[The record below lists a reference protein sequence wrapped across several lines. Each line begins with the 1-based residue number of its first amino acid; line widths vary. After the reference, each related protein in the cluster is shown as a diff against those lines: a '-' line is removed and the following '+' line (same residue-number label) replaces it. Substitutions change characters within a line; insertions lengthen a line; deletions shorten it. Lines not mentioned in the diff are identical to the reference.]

1 MSLQSPPRDLYRGY
15 DIRGLAG
22 VDLTIEV
29 VRAIGSA
36 FASYARSQSATSVY
50 VGYDGRPS
58 GKDLTAAVVS
68 GLVDG
73 GAQVIELG
81 IVPTPLVYFASSQA
95 PGSFGV
101 AVTASHLAAEWNGLK
116 FCRGSMPIHTDVVRE
131 LVERGQQPGV
141 QVGAVTSWR
150 DPVIEAYRTMLAEVT
165 AGVGD
170 LSIVLDCQNAAASVL
185 APAAFRALGLQVHT
199 IYTEIGAGYPFTTPD
214 PQVADHLEPLRAA
227 VRRSG
232 AAVGFAFDGD
242 ADRLGVV
249 DETGRRIPADV
260 VLALLAQDVVA
271 RHPGAT
277 IVYDVLSS
285 PVVEQVVGLAGGR
298 PVEAP
303 SGHAFVQEMVREEAA
318 PLGGE
323 GSGHIFFADGYRGQA
338 LGYDDAI
345 YAAARLVEYIHRLG
359 PIGPRVDALPPVVAG
374 DEWRPRC
381 PDGLKRR
388 IVDDVARSFRES
400 GYRVTEVD
408 GVKAHFGPLAWA
420 LVRAANTEP
429 VLSVRVVGPN
439 HEEVARLES
448 QIMEVVRNAA
458 ARYDVSL

>member
-1 MSLQSPPRDLYRGY
+1 VPLQGPPRDLYRGY

-22 VDLTIEV
+22 IDLTIDAA
-29 VRAIGSA
+29 RAMGSA
-36 FASYARSQSATSVY
+36 FAAYAAAQSATSVY
-50 VGYDGRPS
+50 LGYDGRPS
-58 GKDLTAAVVS
+58 GKDLAAAVVS

-73 GAQVIELG
+73 GAEVIELG
-81 IVPTPLVYFASSQA
+81 VVPTPLVYFASSQA

-131 LVERGQQPGV
+131 LVERGPRSASKAGT
-141 QVGAVTSWR
+141 VTSGR
-150 DPVIEAYRTMLAEVT
+150 NTVIEGYRAMLAGVT

-170 LSIVLDCQNAAASVL
+170 LSIVLDCQNAAASAV
-185 APAAFRALGLQVHT
+185 APYVFRALGLNVDT
-199 IYTEIGAGYPFTTPD
+199 IYTDLGAGYPFTTPD
-214 PQVADHLEPLRAA
+214 PQVADHLEPLRTA
-227 VRRSG
+227 VSQSG
-232 AAVGFAFDGD
+232 AAIGFAFDGD

-260 VLALLAQDVVA
+260 VLALLAEDVVS
-271 RHPGAT
+271 RHPGAA

-285 PVVEQVVGLAGGR
+285 PVVEQVVGRAGGR

-303 SGHAFVQEMVREEAA
+303 SGHAFVQDMVRDEAA

-345 YAAARLVEYIHRLG
+345 YAAARLVEYVHRLG
-359 PIGPRVDALPPVVAG
+359 PIGPRVDALPRVVAG
-374 DEWRPRC
+374 DEWRPHC
-381 PDGLKRR
+381 PDNLKRK

-439 HEEVARLES
+439 PQDVAGLES
-448 QIMEVVRNAA
+448 RIKEVVRNAA

>member
-1 MSLQSPPRDLYRGY
+1 MSVQGPPRDLYRGY

-22 VDLTIEV
+22 VDLTVDI
-29 VRAIGSA
+29 VRAMGSA
-36 FASYARSQSATSVY
+36 FAGHAAAESATSVF

-58 GKDLTAAVVS
+58 GKDLAAAVVS
-68 GLVDG
+68 GLVEG
-73 GAQVIELG
+73 GAQVVELG

-101 AVTASHLAAEWNGLK
+101 AITASHLAADWNGLK
-116 FCRGSMPIHTDVVRE
+116 FCRGSMPIHTDVIRE
-131 LVERGQQPGV
+131 LVERGPQPAAKAGT
-141 QVGAVTSWR
+141 VTSGR
-150 DPVIEAYRTMLAEVT
+150 DAVIEAYRAMLAEVT
-165 AGVGD
+165 AGVGN

-185 APAAFRALGLQVHT
+185 APAVFRALGLDVHT
-199 IYTEIGAGYPFTTPD
+199 IYTDPGAGYPFTTPD

-227 VRRSG
+227 VRASG
-232 AAVGFAFDGD
+232 AAMGFAFDGD

-249 DETGRRIPADV
+249 DGTGRRIPADV
-260 VLALLAQDVVA
+260 VLALLAEDVVA
-271 RHPGAT
+271 RHPGAA

-285 PVVEQVVGLAGGR
+285 PVVEQVVGRAGGR

-303 SGHAFVQEMVREEAA
+303 SGHAFVQDAVREEAA

-345 YAAARLVEYIHRLG
+345 YAAARLVEYVHRLG

-381 PDGLKRR
+381 PDNLKRR
-388 IVDDVARSFRES
+388 IVEDVARSFRES

-439 HEEVARLES
+439 PQDVARLES

-458 ARYDVSL
+458 ARYDVRL